1 MGLGMRMRL
10 AGRLALQT
18 TDPRRFAQDRSAL
31 LRAGR
36 RRYKPTVVRKPDPPS
51 GNDGDPAVAPD
62 GAVGHRALPSGE
74 GCVKTR
80 FLPNEANCFGRF
92 GFWIGLRDK
101 TLEVQE
107 C

>member
-51 GNDGDPAVAPD
+51 GNDGDPAVARTARWATAPYR
-62 GAVGHRALPSGE
+62 VERA
-74 GCVKTR
+74 
-80 FLPNEANCFGRF
+80 A
-92 GFWIGLRDK
+92 
-101 TLEVQE
+101 
-107 C
+107 